1 MRLGTIIFLLR
12 FSIFLFLAGGLGLSY
27 YADDAYPV
35 TVESGRAMLEKQIEI
50 GHVTRWLLA
59 GAVLCSLACAALD
72 LKRKQQQR

>member
-1 MRLGTIIFLLR
+1 MIFLLR
-12 FSIFLFLAGGLGLSY
+12 FSTALLIVSALGLSY
-27 YADDAYPV
+27 YADYAYPV

-59 GAVLCSLACAALD
+59 GAVFCSLAWAALD